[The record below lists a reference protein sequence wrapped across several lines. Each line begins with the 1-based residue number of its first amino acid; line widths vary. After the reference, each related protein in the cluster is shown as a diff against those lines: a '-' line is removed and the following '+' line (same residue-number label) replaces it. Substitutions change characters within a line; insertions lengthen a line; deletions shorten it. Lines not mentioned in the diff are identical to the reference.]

1 MAVFVAL
8 GAFLMTLAGG
18 WTAQRVTDRRH
29 LVLGLAGGLMLGVV
43 GLDLLPE
50 ALRAADDEIHG
61 VPAALLLFVAG
72 FLLAHLV
79 ERLLAARRAA
89 HGAVEHTAVR
99 DEPVRYEAVQY
110 GPVERATVRHEPVPP
125 EAVEG
130 AAAEQGPVRRGVA
143 EHVAVP
149 REGIEGAAAEHGAAE
164 HTAVPREG
172 IEGAA
177 AEHGAAEHTAVPY
190 GAVEGA
196 AAEQGPVRHA
206 AAEHTAVPHDAVDR
220 DAAEHRHRSPEV
232 GLTAAAAMVGHSLM
246 DGVAIGASFQVGGG
260 MGTAVALAVI
270 AHDFADGFN
279 TFTLTRLYGN
289 ARRKA
294 LAMLFAD
301 AVAPVAGAAASAFL
315 AIPENVLGGYLGLFG
330 GALLYL
336 AAAEILPEAH
346 HAHPAR
352 STLLCTV
359 AGVAFIWLVV
369 GVTG

>member
-50 ALRAADDEIHG
+50 ALHAADRDVFG

-79 ERLLAARRAA
+79 ERLLAARQAA
-89 HGAVEHTAVR
+89 HGGEEH
-99 DEPVRYEAVQY
+99 DHH
-110 GPVERATVRHEPVPP
+110 RA
-125 EAVEG
+125 
-130 AAAEQGPVRRGVA
+130 
-143 EHVAVP
+143 
-149 REGIEGAAAEHGAAE
+149 
-164 HTAVPREG
+164 
-172 IEGAA
+172 
-177 AEHGAAEHTAVPY
+177 
-190 GAVEGA
+190 
-196 AAEQGPVRHA
+196 
-206 AAEHTAVPHDAVDR
+206 
-220 DAAEHRHRSPEV
+220 PEV
-232 GLTAAAAMVGHSLM
+232 GLTAAAAMVGHSAM
-246 DGVAIGASFQVGGG
+246 DGLAIGAAFQVGSG
-260 MGTAVALAVI
+260 MGAAVALAVI

-279 TFTLTRLYGN
+279 TFTLTSLYGN

-301 AVAPVAGAAASAFL
+301 AVAPLAGAAASAFL
-315 AIPENVLGGYLGLFG
+315 TIPEPVLGGYLGLFG

-346 HAHPAR
+346 HEHPAR
-352 STLLCTV
+352 STLLCTL
-359 AGVAFIWLVV
+359 AGAAFIWLVV
-369 GVTG
+369 GLSG